1 MYGSMFGLPAANEA
15 ADIQTCCEPKTNTQ
29 TKEDE
34 SCVPECITSKYII
47 KVVSSRDLIISKM
60 DAFVEDPC
68 EVQMLQ
74 KMMPLHSYCFDT
86 EHVFEL
92 TAPSL
97 PFL

>member
-1 MYGSMFGLPAANEA
+1 MGLR
-15 ADIQTCCEPKTNTQ
+15 
-29 TKEDE
+29 KEDE

-47 KVVSSRDLIISKM
+47 KVVSSRDLIISKV

-68 EVQMLQ
+68 EVQMLR

-86 EHVFEL
+86 EDVFEL